1 MVSRQTIWARK
12 RSAEDPD
19 YRKRKRAYRRA
30 YWAAH
35 KDAINARR
43 RGKREAESLRRRY
56 GMSLDDRDALL
67 ARQGGVC
74 GICKKH
80 HRRLHVDHCHATR
93 KVRGLLCGTCNRG
106 LGHYNDDPVLTRAA
120 TAWLEASL
128 RDPIATGSSGDAA
141 AAGHPA
147 GRPTQGLPIDHS
159 PRQPPSSAFARFDVT
174 HNDINHLIGQQEGAR
189 MTRTENTNAL
199 GPEPVSE
206 PDLDVIVDPPPL
218 VPAQAAMAAP
228 ALAPDDLATQGF
240 TPLDLDELFA
250 LDIAQRG
257 MVLDPII
264 PEKGLALLYAVR
276 GTGKTHVA
284 LGIAHAVATG
294 GKFLNW
300 RAPSARRVLLVDGEM
315 PAADLRDRL
324 RTIVAGTGVATAP
337 GMLKVLAG
345 DLLEDGIGN
354 LARPELQRKLE
365 RCLDG
370 VELLILDNLASLIA
384 GQHENDADSWTTM
397 QQWLLR
403 LRRRGISVLIVHHAG
418 KNGEQRGLSNRED
431 LLDTSIS
438 LRRPSDYSPA
448 DGARFEVHVAKGRGL
463 RGKPALPF
471 EAMLET
477 HADKAIWSV
486 KTIEDVERARVEAL
500 LADGLSIRDIAEET
514 GIHRSTVHRLKKK
527 LERDTQA
534 NPAETA
540 QTQSEQ

>member
-1 MVSRQTIWARK
+1 MAAADR
-12 RSAEDPD
+12 RSLNDFTNGTAEGNRHGFPPD
-19 YRKRKRAYRRA
+19 
-30 YWAAH
+30 H
-35 KDAINARR
+35 L
-43 RGKREAESLRRRY
+43 GKK

-324 RTIVAGTGVATAP
+324 RTIVAGTGVAAAP

-418 KNGEQRGLSNRED
+418 KNGDQRGISNRED
-431 LLDTSIS
+431 LLDTSGS
-438 LRRPSDYSPA
+438 WAARQACAAVRSDARNPRRQGDLVRE
-448 DGARFEVHVAKGRGL
+448 DDRGRRARAGRGL
-463 RGKPALPF
+463 AGRRTVDPRHCRGDRHPSVDGASAEE
-471 EAMLET
+471 EA
-477 HADKAIWSV
+477 
-486 KTIEDVERARVEAL
+486 RARRRNRPRRDGTNPITTMTWRAL
-500 LADGLSIRDIAEET
+500 
-514 GIHRSTVHRLKKK
+514 
-527 LERDTQA
+527 
-534 NPAETA
+534 
-540 QTQSEQ
+540 

>member
-35 KDAINARR
+35 KDEINARR

-120 TAWLEASL
+120 TAWLEAS
-128 RDPIATGSSGDAA
+128 
-141 AAGHPA
+141 
-147 GRPTQGLPIDHS
+147 TQGLPIDHS

-324 RTIVAGTGVATAP
+324 RTIVAGTGVAAAP

-370 VELLILDNLASLIA
+370 VEILILDNLASLIA

-418 KNGEQRGLSNRED
+418 KNGDQRGISNRED

-471 EAMLET
+471 EATLET
-477 HADKAIWSV
+477 HADKAIWTV

-527 LERDTQA
+527 LERD
-534 NPAETA
+534 AETDPAGTA
-540 QTQSEQ
+540 QIQLQQ